1 MIITFSVT
9 LVPQDCQRSLL
20 FMCTDGLRGLLCVHA
35 IWSDPAEIDDAK
47 AVIELQLDTLAPEL
61 QIKEL
66 LQEAAY
72 RGQPLGRPHFCRP
85 QDMNKYGYH
94 LSPPTHN

>member
-1 MIITFSVT
+1 MIVTFSVAPA
-9 LVPQDCQRSLL
+9 PQDRQRAFSSYSLTV
-20 FMCTDGLRGLLCVHA
+20 FVGSCVCMP
-35 IWSDPAEIDDAK
+35 WSDPAEIDDAK

-94 LSPPTHN
+94 DYDFSLDW